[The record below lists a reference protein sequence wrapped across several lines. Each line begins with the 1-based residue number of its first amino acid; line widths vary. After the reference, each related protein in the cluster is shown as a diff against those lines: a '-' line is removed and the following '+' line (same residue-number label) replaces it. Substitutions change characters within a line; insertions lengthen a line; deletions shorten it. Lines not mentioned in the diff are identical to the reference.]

1 MKVHREPFY
10 TALFLSGKLDNHL
23 SEIDA
28 QAEAMFFQLGEQ
40 LAKQDG
46 IAEQL
51 KAENQVEWIR
61 QMNSVRDWVE
71 EIIYNELIYV

>member
-51 KAENQVEWIR
+51 KAEN
-61 QMNSVRDWVE
+61 
-71 EIIYNELIYV
+71 